1 MKYIVLML
9 FITFSSCSQNV
20 KISKN
25 KEDKIKIDT
34 VVQYKFIK
42 TINDIDFEKLNKVEE
57 SDLYLKKIREF
68 SISAEVYE
76 IESLELNKNF
86 KTKIYLV
93 WQEAAYTTL
102 YLVNISIDNKII
114 DETEL
119 ITGEGDGNELT
130 TSTYS
135 FIDNKHI
142 IFTKYY
148 SEYEDIPSV
157 DNTQVENVLKTIDQL
172 RKGTILKTK

>member
-1 MKYIVLML
+1 ML

-20 KISKN
+20 KMSKN

-34 VVQYKFIK
+34 VIQYKFIK
-42 TINDIDFEKLNKVEE
+42 TIDDINLQKLNKVEK
-57 SDLYLKKIREF
+57 SDLYLKKVRGF

-76 IESLELNKNF
+76 IETLELNKNF

-93 WQEAAYTTL
+93 WQEAAFTTL
-102 YLVNISIDNKII
+102 YLVNISLDNTII

-119 ITGEGDGNELT
+119 MTGEGDGNEFT

-142 IFTKYY
+142 LFTKYY

-157 DNTQVENVLKTIDQL
+157 DNTQVENVLKTIEDNG
-172 RKGTILKTK
+172 KITSKIIYSNLKKN